1 MIRIPR
7 FSPSF
12 SLSELRAALGWLRA
26 GQDEGA
32 VGRFEQSFA
41 EYIGAKHGVMVA
53 SARMAAHLILKGWGL
68 QPGDEVL
75 LPGLTYFSIPSIM
88 IAMGVT
94 PVFVDIDPDTY
105 LMDPRDLERK
115 ITPRSKVVVPT
126 HLYGFPCPMDPILKL
141 AWATNLKVLEDCA
154 QATGARYHGKRLGSF
169 GDATYYTFGL
179 TKNITTL
186 RGGMITTDD
195 DGLAAF
201 LRQTL
206 APHTTLALEPLLKEV
221 AIGSAMMVAT
231 DPRIYPWTLHQA
243 ITLSQK
249 LTGQDLIHER
259 FGEPEVLYTEI
270 PGSFATSKPR
280 GLQGV
285 VGSTQLTRIDMLNG
299 MRASHG
305 RYLLE
310 HLSHAPG
317 IKVPKLVDGAEP
329 IFMSFPLQVPNR
341 AEVAQRLLDQGVDT
355 SIGYMSSCGS
365 LPIFA
370 GKVRGNCPHADRVAR
385 EILHIPVHPN
395 LNRDSLTWLAEAVR
409 RAVKPTSSPRTA
421 AESGAD
427 SAPATPAAAGIGAV

>member
-12 SLSELRAALGWLRA
+12 SLHELRASLGWLST
-26 GQDEGA
+26 GQDDGTVA
-32 VGRFEQSFA
+32 TFERAFA
-41 EYIGAKHGVMVA
+41 DYIGARHGIMVA
-53 SARMAAHLILKGWGL
+53 SARMAAWLILKGWGL
-68 QPGDEVL
+68 KPGDEVL
-75 LPGLTYFSIPSIM
+75 LPGLTYFSIPSIL
-88 IAMGVT
+88 IAFGVT

-105 LMDPRDLERK
+105 LMDPADLERK
-115 ITPRSKVVVPT
+115 ITDRSRAVVPT
-126 HLYGFPCPMDPILKL
+126 HLYGFPCPMDPILKI
-141 AWATNLKVLEDCA
+141 AWSHNLKVLEDCA

-195 DGLAAF
+195 DALASF
-201 LRQTL
+201 LRETL
-206 APHTTLALEPLLKEV
+206 ASHTALPLEPLLKEV
-221 AIGSAMMVAT
+221 AIGTAMMVAT

-243 ITLSQK
+243 IVLSQK
-249 LTGQDLIHER
+249 LTGKDLIHER

-270 PGSFATSKPR
+270 PSSFAKSKAR

-285 VGSTQLTRIDMLNG
+285 VGTTQLSRIDVLNG

-317 IKVPKLVDGAEP
+317 VKVPKMVEGAEP
-329 IFMSFPLQVPNR
+329 IFMSFPLQLPNR
-341 AEVAQRLLDQGVDT
+341 AEVTERLLALGIDT

-370 GKVRGNCPHADRVAR
+370 GKVRGECPNADRVAR

-395 LNRDSLTWLAEAVR
+395 LNRESLGWLAEAVR
-409 RAVKPTSSPRTA
+409 RAVKPSTQGQASPAQPETSP
-421 AESGAD
+421 GHD
-427 SAPATPAAAGIGAV
+427 PHLAGQAV